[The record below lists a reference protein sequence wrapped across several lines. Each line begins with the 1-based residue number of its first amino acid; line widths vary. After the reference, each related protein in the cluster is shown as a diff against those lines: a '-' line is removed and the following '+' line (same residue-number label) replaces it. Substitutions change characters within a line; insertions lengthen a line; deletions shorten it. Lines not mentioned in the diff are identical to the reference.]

1 MAKLAIFIVALAWF
15 SFRFFPTI
23 SEKNVLVLVE
33 TKGLYL
39 DSLSNITGLKAAFQV
54 RKNFDDLVLGADKLE
69 KLEERVCKIFKFSI
83 TFEKL

>member
-1 MAKLAIFIVALAWF
+1 MAKFAIFIVALAWF

-54 RKNFDDLVLGADKLE
+54 RKNFDDLFLGADKLE
-69 KLEERVCKIFKFSI
+69 KIEERVCKIFKFSI
-83 TFEKL
+83 TFELL